1 MPLAPYC
8 AQCGSKFNDS
18 RPEDRTRSCATCSV
32 QVWANPVPVAIVL
45 LPVRH
50 EKGLGLLVVKRGIEP
65 GKGKWAL
72 VGGFLEEHESW
83 AEGGARELFEETGA
97 RVDAATLTP
106 FWYTSSAPR
115 PNRVLLFSTAPAID
129 ATALDAFTPDHETL
143 ERGLVFSAEASTEGH
158 AFAFPLHVEAVRR
171 FFDAQPS
178 KNDPETPIVS
188 GI

>member
-1 MPLAPYC
+1 
-8 AQCGSKFNDS
+8 
-18 RPEDRTRSCATCSV
+18 
-32 QVWANPVPVAIVL
+32 L

-115 PNRVLLFSTAPAID
+115 PNRVLLFS
-129 ATALDAFTPDHETL
+129 
-143 ERGLVFSAEASTEGH
+143 AEASTEGH

-171 FFDAQPS
+171 FFDAQSS